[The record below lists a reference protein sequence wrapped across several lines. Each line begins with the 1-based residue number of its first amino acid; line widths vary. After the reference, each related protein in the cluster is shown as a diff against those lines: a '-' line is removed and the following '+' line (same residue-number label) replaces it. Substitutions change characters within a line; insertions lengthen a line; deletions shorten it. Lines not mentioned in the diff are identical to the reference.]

1 MARPTLL
8 IKRDQRLVIKLTPA
22 EYALLQTRAEAVG
35 LRLVNYARSLLLP
48 QEAARQAIA
57 AVSRYD
63 RLVYSEWHRVGSN
76 LNQVAR
82 QLNAFGSVQAPAIED
97 LLRDIRALIAREQP

>member
-22 EYALLQTRAEAVG
+22 EYALLQTRAEAIG
-35 LRLVNYARSLLLP
+35 LRLVNYARSVLLQ
-48 QEAARQAIA
+48 QEAAQQAMV

-82 QLNAFGSVQAPAIED
+82 QLNAFGSAQAPEVEAV
-97 LLRDIRALIAREQP
+97 LRDIRDLIARERA

>member
-22 EYALLQTRAEAVG
+22 EYKLLQARAEAVG
-35 LRLVNYARSLLLP
+35 LRLVNYARSVLLP
-48 QEAARQAIA
+48 QEAARQAIV

-82 QLNAFGSVQAPAIED
+82 QLNSFGSAQAPEVEAV
-97 LLRDIRALIAREQP
+97 LRDIRALIAGERP

>member
-1 MARPTLL
+1 MTRPPLL

-22 EYALLQTRAEAVG
+22 EYALLQTRADTVG
-35 LRLVNYARSLLLP
+35 SRLANYARSVLLQ
-48 QEAARQAIA
+48 QETGRQAIA

-76 LNQVAR
+76 LNQVTR
-82 QLNAFGSVQAPAIED
+82 QLNSFGSVQASEVEAV
-97 LLRDIRALIAREQP
+97 LRDIRALIARVPE

>member
-1 MARPTLL
+1 MARPPLL

-35 LRLVNYARSLLLP
+35 LRLV
-48 QEAARQAIA
+48 
-57 AVSRYD
+57 
-63 RLVYSEWHRVGSN
+63 YSEWHRVGSN

-82 QLNAFGSVQAPAIED
+82 QLNAFGSVQAPEVEAV
-97 LLRDIRALIAREQP
+97 LRDIRSLIAREPK